1 MVMKRIEDEW
11 WNPSM
16 SVTVESITCICKC
29 TLRIIL
35 KCETEEKKNE
45 TTNHHLFVIFDSP
58 LLMASSH
65 WHWTLLFHHRIKL
78 ILIPNVLRHFLSFR
92 FLCSCNH
99 VHDYFIIAW
108 FDWKEIYDLIDF
120 ASLTHIR
127 MSDLHLTFFFLH
139 WLCIQ
144 TFTIR

>member
-1 MVMKRIEDEW
+1 MVMRRIEDEW

-16 SVTVESITCICKC
+16 SVTVESITCVCKC
-29 TLRIIL
+29 TLHIIL

-78 ILIPNVLRHFLSFR
+78 ILIPNVLRHFHSFR
-92 FLCSCNH
+92 FSLLLQSCSWLFHHCLIWLKGNL
-99 VHDYFIIAW
+99 W
-108 FDWKEIYDLIDF
+108 FNWF
-120 ASLTHIR
+120 
-127 MSDLHLTFFFLH
+127 
-139 WLCIQ
+139 C
-144 TFTIR
+144 FTYSYTNVWPSFNI